1 MQHLRSI
8 AGTIQKGSGLTFDA
22 DDMFSY
28 LLLYQHIWNGF
39 DQIVQSIDAGV
50 YTFKSLD
57 FLPDSQR
64 ITQIR
69 ISRIHLPAIR

>member
-1 MQHLRSI
+1 MQVLTSNKKRHSLS
-8 AGTIQKGSGLTFDA
+8 TFDA

-39 DQIVQSIDAGV
+39 NQVVQSIDAGV
-50 YTFKSLD
+50 YTFESLYL
-57 FLPDSQR
+57 LPDSQR
-64 ITQIR
+64 ITQVR